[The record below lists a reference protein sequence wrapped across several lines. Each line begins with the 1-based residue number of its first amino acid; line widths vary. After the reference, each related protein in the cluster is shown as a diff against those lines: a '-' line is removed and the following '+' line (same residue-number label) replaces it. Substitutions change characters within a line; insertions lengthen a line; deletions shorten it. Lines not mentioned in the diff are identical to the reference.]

1 MSGEDKKLVSATLTD
16 GKKNRKNHLARHVIL
31 SVLFLFAIL
40 FCSAIAA
47 GLFFSYCFGIVI

>member
-1 MSGEDKKLVSATLTD
+1 MSGEDKKLVSAALTD
-16 GKKNRKNHLARHVIL
+16 GKKNRKNYLARHVIL

-47 GLFFSYCFGIVI
+47 GLFFSHCFGII